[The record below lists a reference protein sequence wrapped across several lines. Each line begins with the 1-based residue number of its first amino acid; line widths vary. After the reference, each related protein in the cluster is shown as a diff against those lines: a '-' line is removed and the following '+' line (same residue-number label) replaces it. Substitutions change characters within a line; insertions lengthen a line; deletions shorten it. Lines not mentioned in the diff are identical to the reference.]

1 MTASRAVAA
10 AAMVL
15 TLAATL
21 SGCAKDE
28 HAASRRMTFQLDAAT
43 AGPVSVNVP
52 AKPMATVPTSTD
64 GMDFELYVVKR
75 TDAVVQV
82 VFALHNVG
90 DADINLAYATED
102 LDENPTVSVH
112 DASAVAL
119 VYGTGLKEYK
129 TFLEN
134 GDDSPCLC
142 SHTWTTIGDN
152 GFGPGTR
159 LYYFAEV
166 AAPPASVQQVT
177 VRAGVA
183 TVTGVRI
190 EG

>member
-15 TLAATL
+15 SLAATL
-21 SGCAKDE
+21 SGCATDQS
-28 HAASRRMTFQLDAAT
+28 ATTRRMTFHLDAAT

-52 AKPMATVPTSTD
+52 AKPTATVPTSTD

-112 DASAVAL
+112 DARAVAL
-119 VYGTGLKEYK
+119 VDGTGLKEYK
-129 TFLEN
+129 TFLEG

-142 SHTWTTIGDN
+142 SHTWTAIGDN

-166 AAPPASVQQVT
+166 AAPPASVRQVT

>member
-1 MTASRAVAA
+1 MTMGRAIAA

-15 TLAATL
+15 TLAVTL
-21 SGCAKDE
+21 SGCATDRS
-28 HAASRRMTFQLDAAT
+28 ATTRRMTFQLDAAT
-43 AGPVSVNVP
+43 AGPVTVDVP

-102 LDENPTVSVH
+102 LDENPSVSVH
-112 DASAVAL
+112 DARAVAL
-119 VYGTGLKEYK
+119 VDGTGLKEYK
-129 TFLEN
+129 TFLED

-142 SHTWTTIGDN
+142 SHTWTVIGDN

-159 LYYFAEV
+159 LYYVAEV
-166 AAPPASVQQVT
+166 AAPPTSVDQVT
-177 VRAGVA
+177 VRAGIA
-183 TVTGVRI
+183 TVPGVRI